1 MTVHPAAMVVAVLI
15 SAFAPP
21 PLALAFLGR
30 FSEAGVDGIPALV
43 TVLVYV
49 AYTVAV
55 AYVVVGFALFVRR
68 TVGGVVAPHY
78 ESLTYAERAREARL
92 YPQLHTEPVMTGEA
106 EPERVQPVGAGA
118 AHEPPAPAPKP
129 SGPAPKQAGPTR
141 ARENS
146 GPAEDP
152 RTALP
157 TIEAVTPPTDGAL
170 GERAW
175 ARLILPGTVKEELRT
190 IQHLLH
196 DPSYLEREWGA
207 EFGLKGLI
215 LAGPPGTGKTTIAK
229 AIAASAGYRFFT
241 VDPAQINSMWVGQ
254 SEKIIQE
261 LFRTARENAPAVVF
275 LDEVDAIASARS
287 GTSNDAGGAGRGR
300 NAVLNQLLTEIDG
313 FQTDSGGR
321 VFTIAATNRADNL
334 DAAFK
339 SRLNYN
345 LIIPLPEDDERRQ
358 LIELYFAGIIE
369 RGKLDVPVP
378 ELVARS
384 AGMSGRDIRNI
395 ADAIPQ
401 IAFSAGQERATLEIV
416 ERAFQRVL
424 RPDDARGTFR

>member
-1 MTVHPAAMVVAVLI
+1 MSARTVLLIVAVLI
-15 SAFAPP
+15 SSAAPP
-21 PLALAFLGR
+21 PSAFAVLGR
-30 FSEAGVDGIPALV
+30 VTGQAADALPALV
-43 TVLVYV
+43 IVLVYAVYV
-49 AYTVAV
+49 AAVGYVLVRFGMLV
-55 AYVVVGFALFVRR
+55 AYVAREVFGPAY
-68 TVGGVVAPHY
+68 A
-78 ESLTYAERAREARL
+78 SLTYAERAREVRR
-92 YPQLHTEPVMTGEA
+92 YPELHTEPVAVADA
-106 EPERVQPVGAGA
+106 EPARVQPVGAEA
-118 AHEPPAPAPKP
+118 PRAPKSTKPNAPAPAPK
-129 SGPAPKQAGPTR
+129 SDEPAA
-141 ARENS
+141 
-146 GPAEDP
+146 DP

-157 TIEAVTPPTDGAL
+157 DIEAVAPPTDGAL

-175 ARLILPGTVKEELRT
+175 ARLILPGTVEEELRT
-190 IQHLLH
+190 IQRLLH
-196 DPSYLEREWGA
+196 DPSYLEREWGS

-229 AIAASAGYRFFT
+229 AIAASAGYSFFILT
-241 VDPAQINSMWVGQ
+241 PAEINSMWVGQ
-254 SEKIIQE
+254 SEKLIQKVYT
-261 LFRTARENAPAVVF
+261 TARANTPAVVF

-287 GTSNDAGGAGRGR
+287 STSNDAGGAGRGR

-345 LIIPLPEDDERRQ
+345 LTIPLPDAEGRQ
-358 LIELYFAGIIE
+358 QLFELYFEGMIA
-369 RGKLDVPVP
+369 RGKLDVPVAD
-378 ELVARS
+378 LVARS
-384 AGMSGRDIRNI
+384 DGMSGRDIRNI

-424 RPDDARGTFR
+424 RPDAERGTFR